1 MSKSASADWR
11 KAAVSGYVLIIL
23 TFGVA
28 GGWAAVAKLDSA
40 VVAGGFVAVD
50 TNRKVVQHYEGGII
64 DEILIKE
71 GDSVQEGQVLFR
83 IQKIQAQAN
92 YDLQNNQLNSAL
104 AIEARLLAE
113 RRLADDIEWPKEF
126 ADVSDKLQL
135 QTLMRDE
142 AAQFKERRQ
151 SLNNQSNVLES
162 RIKQI
167 AIEISGIEIQ
177 RQAAEKQLEF
187 MQTELVNLRELQT
200 RQLIAAQR
208 VFALERER
216 ERLQGDI
223 GRLIAE
229 AAKGRGTTEEI
240 KLQIQQLNQKF
251 QEDAASALLDIRQKI
266 SDLRERIRVAHDV
279 LRRVDII
286 APRKGTVQNL
296 KVFTIGQVVRAGEPL
311 LEIVPDDEPLIIQA
325 QISPTDIDSI
335 KVGQMAEIQFPSF
348 HDRQAPLMLGRLES
362 VSRDRLIDEASR
374 QPYFLGIISISRA
387 EMPEIFKNRVRP
399 GMPAEILV
407 AAGERTALNY
417 LVSPLANSL
426 RKSFTEH

>member
-1 MSKSASADWR
+1 M
-11 KAAVSGYVLIIL
+11 VH
-23 TFGVA
+23 
-28 GGWAAVAKLDSA
+28 
-40 VVAGGFVAVD
+40 
-50 TNRKVVQHYEGGII
+50 N
-64 DEILIKE
+64 
-71 GDSVQEGQVLFR
+71 
-83 IQKIQAQAN
+83 
-92 YDLQNNQLNSAL
+92 
-104 AIEARLLAE
+104 
-113 RRLADDIEWPKEF
+113 
-126 ADVSDKLQL
+126 
-135 QTLMRDE
+135 M
-142 AAQFKERRQ
+142 
-151 SLNNQSNVLES
+151 LNNQSNVLES

-167 AIEISGIEIQ
+167 TIEISGIEIQ

-187 MQTELVNLRELQT
+187 MQTELVNLRELQS
-200 RQLIAAQR
+200 RQLMAAQR

-296 KVFTIGQVVRAGEPL
+296 KVFTIGQVVRAREPL

-348 HDRQAPLMLGRLES
+348 NDR
-362 VSRDRLIDEASR
+362 
-374 QPYFLGIISISRA
+374 
-387 EMPEIFKNRVRP
+387 
-399 GMPAEILV
+399 
-407 AAGERTALNY
+407 
-417 LVSPLANSL
+417 
-426 RKSFTEH
+426 